1 MAKRPVW
8 LLEFDPDFPGPALVA
23 PHVEAHVVLGPR
35 RPWDD
40 EWPEVAPPFVAYGT
54 MRTLRAMQRR
64 PGLSAAVFDH
74 YPSLRCSSYYRAVYD
89 LLGRVA
95 YILPLGGL
103 PHARLERAFG
113 ARAFV
118 RPDTNDKRLAA
129 QPLDTARVAEFVELY
144 REHRDEL
151 VVVSEFVELGDEYRC
166 FCRDGRAF
174 CHSSY
179 PAEPYRP
186 APPEVVAFAERAAAR
201 LAAVVPSRMLSVD
214 VAAGAGGA
222 LRLVEVGG
230 VNSWGLYGGDPRAF
244 VAAMEAEALELDAE
258 RRG

>member
-23 PHVEAHVVLGPR
+23 PHVEAPVVLGPR

-40 EWPEVAPPFVAYGT
+40 AWPDVAPPFVAYGT
-54 MRTLRAMQRR
+54 MRTLRQMQR
-64 PGLSAAVFDH
+64 SARLAPAVFDH

-95 YILPLGGL
+95 YLVPLGGL
-103 PHARLERAFG
+103 PHAGLERAFG

-129 QPLDTARVAEFVELY
+129 QAIETARAADFVELY
-144 REHRDEL
+144 GEHRDEL
-151 VVVSEFVELGDEYRC
+151 VVVSEVVELGDEYRC
-166 FCRDGRAF
+166 FCRDGRVF

-179 PAEPYRP
+179 PREPYRP
-186 APPEVVAFAERAAAR
+186 APPDVVAFAERAAAR
-201 LAAVVPSRMLSVD
+201 LAAVVPSRMLTID
-214 VAAGAGGA
+214 VASNAGR
-222 LRLVEVGG
+222 LRLVEIGG
-230 VNSWGLYGGDPRAF
+230 VNSWGIYGADPRAF
-244 VAAMEAEALELDAE
+244 VEAMEAEALELEAE